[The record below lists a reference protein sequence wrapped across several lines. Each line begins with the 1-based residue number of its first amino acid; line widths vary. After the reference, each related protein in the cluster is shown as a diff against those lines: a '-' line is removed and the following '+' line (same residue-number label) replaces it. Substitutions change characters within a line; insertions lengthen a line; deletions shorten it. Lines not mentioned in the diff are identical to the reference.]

1 MLGTLPPVKGLSPY
15 TLTLVRA
22 LAKNVEIDFFGFKAL
37 YPEFLYPGGTRTG
50 DTEPS
55 IPNVRIRNLL
65 TWYNPFSWIWA
76 GFAITT
82 DILHAQWWS
91 WFLAPVYLVVL
102 GIARLRGK
110 RVILTVHNVDPHERA
125 WWKRA
130 LNSSVLRL
138 ADEYIVHN
146 EGNRGRFL
154 KKTGT
159 KKPVHVIPHPII
171 EIQKSSIPREE
182 LRKRYGYGSENRV
195 LLFFGNIRPY
205 KGLDILIEAFSL
217 LEDPAAR
224 LIVAG
229 KPWEDFRSY
238 RRLIEQ
244 GGIESRVQLL
254 LDFIPEA
261 KAAELFKISDL
272 VVFPYR
278 DFDASS
284 GAASLA
290 LRFGKASLV
299 TKVGGL
305 PDLVGDPA
313 LVAMPGD
320 SQDLL
325 EKMRFALN
333 HQGELEFLMKR
344 NRDLFLPETI
354 ALAHINAYRRVGEA
368 DSFQD

>member
-22 LAKNVEIDFFGFKAL
+22 LAENVEIDFFGFKAL
-37 YPEFLYPGGTRTG
+37 YPEFLYPGGTKTG
-50 DTEPS
+50 DKEPV

-65 TWYNPFSWIWA
+65 AWYNPFSWIRT
-76 GFAITT
+76 GFAVTT
-82 DILHAQWWS
+82 EILHAQWWS

-110 RVILTVHNVDPHERA
+110 RIILTVHNVNPHERA

-138 ADEYIVHN
+138 ADEYIVHSQD
-146 EGNRGRFL
+146 NRVRFL

-159 KKPVHVIPHPII
+159 KKPVHVILHPLI
-171 EIQKSSIPREE
+171 EIEKTPIPRDEM
-182 LRKRYGYGSENRV
+182 RKRYGYSPENRV
-195 LLFFGNIRPY
+195 LMFFGNIRPY
-205 KGLDILIEAFSL
+205 KGLDILIEGFSRL
-217 LEDPAAR
+217 DDPEAR
-224 LIVAG
+224 LIIAG
-229 KPWEDFRSY
+229 KPWKDFSPY
-238 RRLIEQ
+238 RKLINQ
-244 GGIESRVQLL
+244 RGIESRVQMFLEFVT
-254 LDFIPEA
+254 DA
-261 KAAELFKISDL
+261 QTAELFEIADL

-290 LRFGKASLV
+290 LQFGKAMVV
-299 TKVGGL
+299 TDVGGL

-313 LVAMPGD
+313 VVAMPGD
-320 SQDLL
+320 SRDLL

-333 HQGELEFLMKR
+333 HRGEPDFSMKR
-344 NRDLFLPETI
+344 NRDLFLPEAV
-354 ALAHINAYRRVGEA
+354 ALAHVNAYRRIGEA
-368 DSFQD
+368 DSFQH